1 MSEPLGLLVPV
12 GGGDAI
18 PLAFEVMTVGR
29 RSTCDIRLD
38 FQNVSAMHCELSFR
52 GGIWHVRD
60 MGSTNG
66 IKVNGAKTP
75 AQVLA
80 PGAEL
85 DISKHKYKVV
95 YSLPEGVALDELP
108 AEEDDIFGKSL
119 MEKAGLE
126 KPKTDRGRRGTR
138 TG

>member
-1 MSEPLGLLVPV
+1 MSEPLGLLVPI

-18 PLAFEVMTVGR
+18 PLPFEVMTVGR

-38 FQNVSAMHCELSFR
+38 FHNVSALHCELSFR

-95 YSLPEGVALDELP
+95 YSLPEGVALTELP
-108 AEEDDIFGKSL
+108 EEVDDIFGKSL

-126 KPKTDRGRRGTR
+126 KPKGDKGRR
-138 TG
+138 

>member
-1 MSEPLGLLVPV
+1 MSEPLGLLVPI

-18 PLAFEVMTVGR
+18 PLPFEVMTVGR

-38 FQNVSAMHCELSFR
+38 FHNVSALHCELSFR

-75 AQVLA
+75 AQILA

-85 DISKHKYKVV
+85 DISKHKYRLE
-95 YSLPEGVALDELP
+95 YTLPDGIMLEEQP
-108 AEEDDIFGKSL
+108 AEEDDIFGQSL
-119 MEKAGLE
+119 MEKAGLT
-126 KPKTDRGRRGTR
+126 KPKGATGRR
-138 TG
+138 